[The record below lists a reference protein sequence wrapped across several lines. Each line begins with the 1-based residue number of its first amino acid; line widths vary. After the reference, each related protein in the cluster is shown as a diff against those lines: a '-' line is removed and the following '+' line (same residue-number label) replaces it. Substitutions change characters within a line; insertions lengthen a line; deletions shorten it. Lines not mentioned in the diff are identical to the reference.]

1 MAQQMDSG
9 MRWIVVCLMLL
20 ALSVTVSTAQDSTS
34 TPTVARPV
42 QPPPVTTQ
50 QQGDVTLQRY
60 FSALPQG
67 GVGVLE
73 LTGSNLDDARVLFRG
88 QQIPFIALENRRY
101 ALLVADIDTQPRTYP
116 LSVLVQQGENTLEF
130 NEAVTIESA
139 GFVRQVFEVPPGI
152 GYLIEPSVERQEFAR
167 IDAITAERTPERA
180 WSNDGWML
188 PLEAPFTSG
197 FGQYRILNQ
206 TVQTRHT
213 GLDQRAPIGTPI
225 AAMAEGVVA
234 FAGRLD
240 IRGNYVMINHG
251 WGIYTGYA
259 HLSQINVERGQT
271 IRKGQLIGAS
281 GNTGRSQGPHLH
293 WEIAVNGKWV
303 DGQTFLSTWL
313 P

>member
-1 MAQQMDSG
+1 LS
-9 MRWIVVCLMLL
+9 RVRSYLPVLL
-20 ALSVTVSTAQDSTS
+20 ILITAGSISIAQDAPPVEPT
-34 TPTVARPV
+34 TPPRPM

-50 QQGDVTLQRY
+50 QQQNVTLQRY

-67 GVGVLE
+67 GVGVME
-73 LTGSNLDDARVLFRG
+73 LQGENITDAQVLFRG
-88 QQIPFIALENRRY
+88 QQIPFIPLADRLY
-101 ALLVADIDTQPRTYP
+101 ALVVADIDTQPRTYP
-116 LSVLVQQGENTLEF
+116 LSVLVQQGDDTLTF

-139 GFVRQVFEVPPGI
+139 GFIRQVFAVPPAI

-167 IDAITAERTPERA
+167 IAAITAERTPERA
-180 WSNDGWML
+180 WAESGWIL
-188 PLEAPFTSG
+188 PIDAPFTSG
-197 FGQYRILNQ
+197 FGQYRILNE

-213 GLDQRAPIGTPI
+213 GLDQRAPVGTPI
-225 AAMAEGVVA
+225 SAMADGTVV

-251 WGIYTGYA
+251 WGIYSGYA

-271 IRKGQLIGAS
+271 VAQGQLIGAS

-293 WEIAVNGKWV
+293 WEIAVNGEWV
-303 DGQTFLSTWL
+303 NGEFLLSTWL